1 MADFVQSKVTK
12 NAVAE
17 LADPIA
23 DIAATSTIIQPVA
36 TVTGLYRG
44 NFDGLVSC
52 DDLRQDYSCS
62 SFRFW
67 ICFLRTG
74 NSS

>member
-1 MADFVQSKVTK
+1 MH
-12 NAVAE
+12 E

-23 DIAATSTIIQPVA
+23 DIEATSTIIQPVA

-44 NFDGLVSC
+44 NFDGLVSF
-52 DDLRQDYSCS
+52 DDFRQDYSCS

-67 ICFLRTG
+67 ICF
-74 NSS
+74 